1 MNRTDF
7 LADLQQKFSDLIA
20 RTPAADIERNAKA
33 FLSQAFSRVDLI
45 TREEFDIQA
54 DLLAAT
60 RSRVRELE
68 ARLEALEGRVAAL
81 EQPTAAPGS
90 QD

>member
-1 MNRTDF
+1 MNRNDF

-68 ARLEALEGRVAAL
+68 ARLEALEGRLATL
-81 EQPTAAPGS
+81 EQPQASGA
-90 QD
+90 QQN